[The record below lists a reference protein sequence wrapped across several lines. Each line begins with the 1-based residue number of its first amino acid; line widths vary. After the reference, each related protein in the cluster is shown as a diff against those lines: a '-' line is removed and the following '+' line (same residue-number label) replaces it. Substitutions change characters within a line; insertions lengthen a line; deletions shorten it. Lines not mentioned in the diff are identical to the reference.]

1 MYPHLRALLITMHLA
16 ALTLLAT
23 PNPSMFLRR
32 SWWDLPMA
40 QAELV
45 AWADMLTGLGIA
57 HTPESLEE
65 TLWDGFQQLGAV
77 RKRLIR
83 PLRPYVRYCGTAQ
96 DWPLFAIPQRKV
108 ARLFI
113 DIQHGEGEWETIY
126 ITQDPDVSWNHRRL
140 NSERY
145 RNKVFFISQ
154 PHKKRQ
160 YRKFAGWVAGMAA
173 SDFPDADKI
182 RLRFHEQTTL
192 GPQKTRRGERPE
204 GEFTRALILSLG
216 QHR

>member
-1 MYPHLRALLITMHLA
+1 MNAHFRAILITIHLA
-16 ALTLLAT
+16 ALMLLAT

-32 SWWDLPMA
+32 SLWDLPMA

-45 AWADMLTGLGIA
+45 AWADMLSGMGIE
-57 HTPESLEE
+57 HTPDSLEE
-65 TLWDGFQQLGAV
+65 ALWDGFQQLGTI
-77 RKRLIR
+77 RKKLTR

-108 ARLFI
+108 SRLFI
-113 DIQHGEGEWETIY
+113 DILQDEEEWETIY
-126 ITQDPDVSWNHRRL
+126 ITQDPDVRWNHRRL

-160 YRKFAGWVAGMAA
+160 YRKFAGWIAGMAA
-173 SDFPDADKI
+173 SDFPEADKI
-182 RLRFHEQTTL
+182 RLRFHVQTTL
-192 GPQKTRRGERPE
+192 GPKKTQRGERPE
-204 GEFTRALILSLG
+204 GEFTRELILSLSP
-216 QHR
+216 HR